1 MKTIAL
7 ANQKGG
13 VAKST
18 TAANL
23 GIGLARHGKKVLLID
38 ADPQANLTQM
48 LGWQQ
53 PDDLPITLS
62 TQMEQII
69 MDEPF
74 SPAAGILSHS
84 EGVHLLP
91 ANIELASVEVTLVNT
106 MSRETILRQ
115 YLSSLCNQY
124 DYALIDCSPSL
135 GMITINALT
144 AANSVVIP
152 VQAHYLPAKGLEQ
165 LLRTIAKVKK
175 QLNPQLNL
183 DGILLTMV
191 DGRTNFAKEIGT
203 LLRSTYGA
211 KVLRTEIPQ
220 SVRLAETSV
229 EGKSIYAYEPHG
241 KAAGAYESLTKEVLS
256 LDEREPKKH
265 RSDLTR

>member
-23 GIGLARHGKKVLLID
+23 GIGLARQGKKVLLID

-53 PDDLPITLS
+53 PDDLSITLS
-62 TQMEQII
+62 TKMEQII
-69 MDEPF
+69 LDEPF
-74 SPAAGILSHS
+74 DPTAGILFHS

-115 YLSSLCNQY
+115 YLSALHNQY
-124 DYALIDCSPSL
+124 DYVLIDCSPSL

-175 QLNPQLNL
+175 QLNPQLNI

-191 DGRTNFAKEIGT
+191 DNRTNFAKEIGT

-229 EGKSIYAYEPHG
+229 EGKSIYAYEPHS
-241 KAAGAYESLTKEVLS
+241 KAAKAYESLTKEVLS
-256 LDEREPKKH
+256 LDERA
-265 RSDLTR
+265 